1 MLHRLLRND
10 KQLEVFFSSLDMKKN
25 YLLALS
31 GGSDSLFLL
40 YLLKSWGVTF
50 VAVHIDYG
58 WRDTSFIEAKE
69 LEEKCFQ
76 ENVPFIMDR
85 APLVEGSPRNMENSA
100 RQYRY
105 AVFYRL
111 CVEKKLSGI
120 FLAHHATDQA
130 ETVMK
135 RLFEGA
141 HLSNLKGMAPQAF
154 YRGIP
159 LLRPLLHIPKSVLSK
174 TLDDANIS
182 YIRDS
187 TNTDERYLRARMR
200 KKIFPWLEDV
210 FGKNITQPLLA
221 LSQDSEELF
230 QYIRNQAQPFLANIS
245 KKNASWFLE
254 VPKEL
259 LEQVFLAKWV
269 FKEFFLKANII
280 VSRHALQ
287 TVYEHLVRGFPVQLR
302 LQKKRVIVKAG
313 VVMIE

>member
-1 MLHRLLRND
+1 MLSRLLKND

-40 YLLKSWGVTF
+40 YLLKSRGVTF
-50 VAVHIDYG
+50 IAVHIDYG
-58 WRDTSFIEAKE
+58 WRETSFIEAKE
-69 LEEKCFQ
+69 LEEKCLQ
-76 ENVPFIMDR
+76 AHVPFILDC
-85 APLVEGSPRNMENSA
+85 APSEGMSRNAENAA

-105 AVFYRL
+105 AVFHRL
-111 CVEKKLSGI
+111 CLEKGLSGI

-141 HLSNLKGMAPQAF
+141 HLSNLRGMATRSF
-154 YRGIP
+154 YQGIP
-159 LLRPLLHIPKSVLSK
+159 LLRPLLHIPKYVLSSVLDS
-174 TLDDANIS
+174 ANIS
-182 YIRDS
+182 YVQDV

-210 FGKNITQPLLA
+210 FGKKITHPLLTLA
-221 LSQDSEELF
+221 QDSSELF
-230 QYIRNQAQPFLANIS
+230 QYIQKQAQPFLENIS
-245 KKNASWFLE
+245 KKNASWSLK

-259 LEQVFLAKWV
+259 LEHVFLAKWV
-269 FKEFFLKANII
+269 LKEFFFKADI
-280 VSRHALQ
+280 VASRHTLQ
-287 TVYEHLVRGFPVQLR
+287 TVYEHLVREFPVQMRLR
-302 LQKKRVIVKAG
+302 KKRLIVKAG

>member
-1 MLHRLLRND
+1 MLPG
-10 KQLEVFFSSLDMKKN
+10 ECSFYYGSCPSSRGQPQKHGKFCT
-25 YLLALS
+25 S
-31 GGSDSLFLL
+31 VSLCCFLQ
-40 YLLKSWGVTF
+40 
-50 VAVHIDYG
+50 AM
-58 WRDTSFIEAKE
+58 R
-69 LEEKCFQ
+69 
-76 ENVPFIMDR
+76 R
-85 APLVEGSPRNMENSA
+85 
-100 RQYRY
+100 
-105 AVFYRL
+105 
-111 CVEKKLSGI
+111 KKLSGI

-269 FKEFFLKANII
+269 FKEFFSKANII

>member
-1 MLHRLLRND
+1 MLSRLLRND

-40 YLLKSWGVTF
+40 YLLKSRGVAF

-58 WRDTSFIEAKE
+58 WRETSFIEARE
-69 LEEKCFQ
+69 LEAKCLQ
-76 ENVPFIMDR
+76 ARVPFILDR
-85 APLVEGSPRNMENSA
+85 APSGEMSRNAENSA

-105 AVFYRL
+105 AVFHRL
-111 CVEKKLSGI
+111 CLEKDLSGI

-141 HLSNLKGMAPQAF
+141 HLSNLRGMAPRAF
-154 YRGIP
+154 YQGIP
-159 LLRPLLHIPKSVLSK
+159 LLRPLLHIPKYVLSN
-174 TLDDANIS
+174 TLDSANIS
-182 YIRDS
+182 YVQDI

-210 FGKNITQPLLA
+210 FGKKITQPLLTLA
-221 LSQDSEELF
+221 QDSSELC
-230 QYIRNQAQPFLANIS
+230 QYIQKQAQPFLENIS
-245 KKNASWFLE
+245 QKNASWSLK

-259 LEQVFLAKWV
+259 LEHVFLAKWV
-269 FKEFFLKANII
+269 LKEFFSKADI
-280 VSRHALQ
+280 VASRHTLQ
-287 TVYEHLVRGFPVQLR
+287 TVYEHLVRGFSVQMRLR
-302 LQKKRVIVKAG
+302 KKRLIVKAG